1 MGGFLYPCVLPTVDC
16 LLTWQSQGPTV
27 TQLPDHWGQI
37 REDLWEPQAEVRG
50 LKKHEAVER
59 QGG

>member
-1 MGGFLYPCVLPTVDC
+1 MGGFFYPCVLTTVDC

-50 LKKHEAVER
+50 M
-59 QGG
+59 